1 MKYKASFVEFFSKQ
15 IMFTTGDA
23 RRFLIKLGADESYIR
38 LMLHYLVESGDLYS
52 IGKGAY
58 TFHRNEVAIGFKFR
72 PFYYGLQYALTIRKI
87 WTQQAVPVIV
97 TTGRANPGARGI
109 MGTRVILH
117 RIDRARFFGFEY
129 VNYGGVFVPVSDVEK
144 TLIDFNYYHIKLSEE
159 TLESIRKE
167 IDKVKLLEY
176 EKRMIKIS

>member
-1 MKYKASFVEFFSKQ
+1 MVQSSIHTDCEEN
-15 IMFTTGDA
+15 
-23 RRFLIKLGADESYIR
+23 LGAGICPC
-38 LMLHYLVESGDLYS
+38 HYGNRKS
-52 IGKGAY
+52 
-58 TFHRNEVAIGFKFR
+58 HRGVRE
-72 PFYYGLQYALTIRKI
+72 
-87 WTQQAVPVIV
+87 
-97 TTGRANPGARGI
+97 I

-159 TLESIRKE
+159 TLESIIKK